1 MDAPEA
7 DTDRA
12 VGGTGAERPA
22 PAGGDSSWRV
32 VAAAAEGDDAGR
44 ARFVERYGPVVRA
57 YFGARW
63 RGSPLAAEV
72 DDAAQEVF
80 LDCFRRNGVLARTR
94 SVRPARF
101 RAFLYGV
108 ARVTARRI
116 ERDRAARRRLV
127 AGGESAIEA
136 APSPDE
142 SLSRVFDRAWASALL
157 RRAAGHQE
165 ERALGDEAAVRR
177 VELLRLRFR
186 EGRPIRDIASL
197 WNVDSAWLHHQYAV
211 ARDEFRRALE
221 DIVREEVGPDRA
233 AAESA
238 RLLEHFS

>member
-1 MDAPEA
+1 MEAPGADAER
-7 DTDRA
+7 TE
-12 VGGTGAERPA
+12 GGTDSARNA
-22 PAGGDSSWRV
+22 PDGSDTSWRV
-32 VAAAAEGDDAGR
+32 VASAAEGDDSGR
-44 ARFVERYGPVVRA
+44 ARFVDRYGPVVRA

-63 RGSPLAAEV
+63 RGSPLAADV

-94 SVRPARF
+94 SARPVRF

-108 ARVTARRI
+108 ARMTARRI
-116 ERDRAARRRLV
+116 ERDRAVRRRLV

-136 APSPDE
+136 SPSPDE

-157 RRAAGHQE
+157 RRAAARQE
-165 ERALGDEAAVRR
+165 ERARGDEAATRR

-197 WNVDSAWLHHQYAV
+197 WGVEAAWLHHQYAA

-221 DIVREEVGPDRA
+221 DVVREEVGPDRA